1 MLAVATLIEMESEV
15 IFSALDS
22 NVSETQTE
30 GTPQSNYRGEPV
42 AFFFIIYGLCFQ
54 TLLKMINRDDAESKR
69 IIPIVLN
76 GLKKFLR
83 PSISGNAIYKGFVF
97 AETTDLLDRLVL
109 MENGDVQI
117 AVVRIASSLARCHP
131 HSVNIGHQSRL
142 CYNFYLTNF
151 RILSNGDHA
160 INGEESI
167 SDEIEQLLDLVHI
180 LILALNKSIP
190 FSAGTTQG
198 NISH

>member
-15 IFSALDS
+15 IFTALDS
-22 NVSETQTE
+22 SVSEAQSD
-30 GTPQSNYRGEPV
+30 GTNQSNYRGEPV

-69 IIPIVLN
+69 IIPIVLG

-109 MENGDVQI
+109 MENADVQI
-117 AVVRIASSLARCHP
+117 AVVQIASSLAKNQP
-131 HSVNIGHQSRL
+131 HSANIGHQSRFVITAFI
-142 CYNFYLTNF
+142 C
-151 RILSNGDHA
+151 
-160 INGEESI
+160 
-167 SDEIEQLLDLVHI
+167 
-180 LILALNKSIP
+180 
-190 FSAGTTQG
+190 
-198 NISH
+198 